1 MHRMTILYGRPDDPA
16 EFDRYY
22 REVHLP
28 IAEKMRGL
36 TGWNLT
42 WTDDQVG
49 DSPAIGGP
57 VHLVVD
63 LLAESA
69 EAMDAILASPEGQA
83 ASADVPNFA
92 TGGAVFLR
100 GTQEQVDV

>member
-1 MHRMTILYGRPDDPA
+1 MTILYGRPDDPA

-42 WTDDQVG
+42 WTDDQTG
-49 DSPAIGGP
+49 ESPAVGGD
-57 VHLVVD
+57 VYLVVD

-69 EAMDAILASPEGQA
+69 EAMDAVLASPEGQA
-83 ASADVPNFA
+83 ASADVPRFA
-92 TGGAVFLR
+92 TGGVVFLR
-100 GTQEQVDV
+100 GTQEQVDL